1 MAFRRITVA
10 LVSAGSLCALTAC
23 KETTSSANIRTPG
36 ISMAVEVVAK
46 SASASTVTATLQVG
60 GPNGTYVILD
70 APDALF
76 AEADGDR
83 KQMKSV
89 EDGVYEAKFSVAAE
103 DTEFIVAL
111 DRENEDDAMDNQG
124 LLPAPFDITSSFPD
138 PLSRADDDITVTWD
152 PSDKDGDMKLE
163 IEDEVGGCI
172 AFDERPNIGG
182 DPGTYVV
189 EKGTLESQDEDMP
202 ETCDA
207 TLTLTRSREGSHD
220 SALDSES
227 TFVLTQ
233 VRSDVFESAP

>member
-1 MAFRRITVA
+1 MAFARIALTLVA
-10 LVSAGSLCALTAC
+10 LGPLCALTAC

-36 ISMAVEVVAK
+36 ISMAVEVVAR
-46 SASASTVTATLQVG
+46 SAAASTVTATLQVG
-60 GPNGTYVILD
+60 GPDGTYVILD
-70 APDALF
+70 APDALY

-83 KQMKSV
+83 KQMKAV

-103 DTEFIVAL
+103 DTEFVVAL
-111 DRENEDDAMDNQG
+111 DREEEDDATDNQG

-138 PLSRADDDITVTWD
+138 PVSRADDDIEVTWD
-152 PSDKDGDMKLE
+152 PSNQDGDMKLE

-172 AFDERPNIGG
+172 AFDERENIGG
-182 DPGTYVV
+182 DPGTFVV
-189 EKGTLESQDEDMP
+189 ERGTLKSQDEDKP

-207 TLTLTRSREGSHD
+207 TLTLSRSRKGTND

-233 VRSDVFESAP
+233 VRSDVFASAP